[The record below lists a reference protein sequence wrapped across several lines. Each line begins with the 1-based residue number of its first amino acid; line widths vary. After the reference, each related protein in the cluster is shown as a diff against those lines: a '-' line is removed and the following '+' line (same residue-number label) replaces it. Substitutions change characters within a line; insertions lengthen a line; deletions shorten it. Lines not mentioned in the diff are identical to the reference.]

1 MRFFYYIRQNI
12 DDVQNDLAFNDIG
25 RGSNSKDSG
34 ICSSFDEFND
44 KNEIFSAMIVY
55 GFLSY
60 ENGEVRIP
68 NKELM
73 NKFDDM
79 IHKVSKLKAQKYN
92 KKKWRYVQKQLKK
105 SKKILYSNAATQKSI
120 NSAKSDLKKRINK
133 LRRK

>member
-1 MRFFYYIRQNI
+1 MN
-12 DDVQNDLAFNDIG
+12 LTT
-25 RGSNSKDSG
+25 
-34 ICSSFDEFND
+34 

-60 ENGEVRIP
+60 ENGEVRIL

>member
-1 MRFFYYIRQNI
+1 M
-12 DDVQNDLAFNDIG
+12 V
-25 RGSNSKDSG
+25 
-34 ICSSFDEFND
+34 
-44 KNEIFSAMIVY
+44 VY

-60 ENGEVRIP
+60 ENGRVRIP

-79 IHKVSKLKAQKYN
+79 IHKASKLKAQKYN

-120 NSAKSDLKKRINK
+120 NSAKSDLKKIINK

>member
-1 MRFFYYIRQNI
+1 MN
-12 DDVQNDLAFNDIG
+12 LTT
-25 RGSNSKDSG
+25 
-34 ICSSFDEFND
+34 

-92 KKKWRYVQKQLKK
+92 KKKWRYMQKHLKK

-120 NSAKSDLKKRINK
+120 NSAKSDLKKSINK

>member
-1 MRFFYYIRQNI
+1 MN
-12 DDVQNDLAFNDIG
+12 LTT
-25 RGSNSKDSG
+25 
-34 ICSSFDEFND
+34 

-79 IHKVSKLKAQKYN
+79 IQKEE
-92 KKKWRYVQKQLKK
+92 R
-105 SKKILYSNAATQKSI
+105 
-120 NSAKSDLKKRINK
+120 
-133 LRRK
+133 